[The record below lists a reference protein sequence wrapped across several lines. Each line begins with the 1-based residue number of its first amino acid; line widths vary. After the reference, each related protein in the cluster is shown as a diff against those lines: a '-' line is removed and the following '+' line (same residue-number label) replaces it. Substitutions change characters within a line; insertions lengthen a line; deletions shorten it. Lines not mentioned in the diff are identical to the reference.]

1 MIYYYKTSFKY
12 IFFLYVYVIRLL
24 YFLGI
29 YKPSEKKESVL
40 DEEEKFWRN
49 KKKWFVE
56 KVNLLIAKGKN
67 PNENIESIFYS
78 KKEYDDYM
86 GSIRENKTELEK
98 KWETKK
104 MCIHSPRGNVCM
116 YYDAYKMGFAYYCD
130 QSNLGMK
137 TLDACAMQY
146 VIYNSCLDFHMNEET
161 GWNFEKNELAK
172 LHYNDVD
179 AHKSIVKTMKST
191 RNINIK
197 EATMIAKTKLKKNN
211 EKQLEKPKM
220 TNKYIH
226 NGKMKDMDWLQRP
239 KKKKI
244 TFFPKLKFD
253 LFDDNHLQKCQ
264 QEEVD
269 EEEEE
274 DHVLSYAKYKQ
285 LRNAS
290 VGVE

>member
-1 MIYYYKTSFKY
+1 M
-12 IFFLYVYVIRLL
+12 YVYVIRLL

-29 YKPSEKKESVL
+29 YKTSEKKKSVL
-40 DEEEKFWRN
+40 DEEEMFWRN

-56 KVNLLIAKGKN
+56 KVNQLIAKGKN

-86 GSIRENKTELEK
+86 GSIRENKTDLEK

-146 VIYNSCLDFHMNEET
+146 VIYNSCLDFHMNEEN

-172 LHYNDVD
+172 LHYDDVE
-179 AHKSIVKTMKST
+179 AHKPNGKTTKIT
-191 RNINIK
+191 PNINIK

-226 NGKMKDMDWLQRP
+226 NGKMKDMDWLQPP

-244 TFFPKLKFD
+244 TFFPKLNFD
-253 LFDDNHLQKCQ
+253 NLFDEHGKHSQKCQ
-264 QEEVD
+264 QEE
-269 EEEEE
+269 EEEQEQNH
-274 DHVLSYAKYKQ
+274 DFSYAKYKK

-290 VGVE
+290 GGME